1 MNEVPRINL
10 HELAGLIERFLPV
23 ERWEFRKSAQFIGSP
38 YQAVLGSVTGSPVIV
53 YDSEWCRVR
62 FSVQR
67 ERHNDSLWVYY
78 GRLHASN
85 DDWVM
90 NWKGEDCNCWH
101 WDVHQLILKFL
112 DGNSPAEAVVK
123 RGKDPEGLKE
133 FRKLGLENTVDD
145 FEYSLKYHAA
155 IWNYYGNRLFELFD
169 LQQPELWERYT
180 QFIKEFYDR
189 HRRSPNIQPPLDKVC

>member
-38 YQAVLGSVTGSPVIV
+38 YQAVLCSVTGSPVIV

-90 NWKGEDCNCWH
+90 NWKGEDCNCW
-101 WDVHQLILKFL
+101 
-112 DGNSPAEAVVK
+112 
-123 RGKDPEGLKE
+123 
-133 FRKLGLENTVDD
+133 
-145 FEYSLKYHAA
+145 
-155 IWNYYGNRLFELFD
+155 
-169 LQQPELWERYT
+169 
-180 QFIKEFYDR
+180 
-189 HRRSPNIQPPLDKVC
+189 